1 MPLNEAGYKC
11 FENVLKELNDIF
23 SESNVNNSKLE
34 KIVKRLIE
42 RRKHLTAYLK
52 LFNACQW
59 LKIQPQL
66 RQSLNETM
74 LKRLVDFKDL
84 ILQTVETTDLDTNTM
99 KYVELHLLGIR
110 CHYKLVRDEMQ
121 TLADLNVKLK
131 KWLEKKTLHKIGE
144 LLERGIIDKTPE
156 QIIYLKNG
164 QTVELEKKTEVVK
177 EFYYYFI
184 NNCFLLRA
192 ETERN
197 LNDVE
202 YRKRLQDLQ
211 TKLLKKQPNDIK
223 HYFTSLAKNT
233 NQPNNLENFGYTQ
246 EILMESFCKDHV
258 VQTFASNNS
267 KYFIDEFVAIFRN
280 KEFWENKFWKKF
292 FEYFSYIIFN
302 FNGTA
307 FEEILKIL
315 IKNENNE
322 KIFID
327 KRYILIDQIY
337 NCLVDLYRSY
347 IEHIQNQPTAD
358 GDKSTKFRNELYK
371 SGCQLLHKH
380 LESLLKMLNNLDYL
394 KVLRDQVINEKNAGA
409 TIKMLQDSPAYGSCI
424 RELDFKLE
432 PQDVRYFFSSQFFRL
447 VINGDLIDVYRFGT
461 FIPLI
466 FYIYAFDIEQKNSS
480 ILDLTKLRGF
490 FNESQLF
497 KQQKEFEKG
506 LNDLTEFMQVL
517 VKMGSLQSRWECAN
531 YVLEELRKQCSVHS
545 EEMQADDESNELID
559 KDDVIK
565 VKILEYFH
573 SKNGEVDKK
582 KLMLRLAETLNIHLF
597 KHVIKDRSKLI
608 DFLVKHNANF
618 KHHRTF
624 NVDKDMVPGFGIPY
638 YLTATEKPQ
647 NIDSDDN
654 SFDCDIMNAIVF
666 RVFTCDSSSDK
677 KEFLINKKSYSDEF
691 NELKKTLWNLK
702 KFYDQKEDP
711 VDNVGNQTDVSELY
725 MQYYAHLKKL
735 SFESIADGFKGDYH
749 ESLTNRKLYADK
761 IVKNFLN
768 YDLEHIKTIIR
779 STSSDEMEKSNL
791 ITMLSGLMKRDMRS
805 LHQWIDSTSS
815 IGQNINMQHF
825 YYKYSQDDFDQW
837 FREQNPNVMQTTI
850 DQDQL
855 NSERKNTIKSFREF
869 KKSLGS
875 FKINDLQHNQAGAL
889 ALISKQLTK
898 NKNANIFMKIGTGQ
912 GKSLIIAETVRKLFK
927 INNKAAT
934 KVFVFTCYDHLAK
947 RDHKNFVDFYTAANI
962 NSIYCSRSS
971 LLSEVMQNDVIYSEL
986 DEFFNMLRREF
997 SNSLING
1004 QPIKYPDFEN
1014 AILVL
1019 DEFDSLV
1026 LDSEDFSQRINYF
1039 DVRSKSQRT
1048 AELPV
1053 NKNDLEQYFGGSDFM
1068 KACNQSLDG
1077 LFTKWYDSTK
1087 TQYDAIKR
1095 DSKNSNAK
1103 IKIDNLGKEH
1113 SYVGNFLDYLAKNGR
1128 AEMLAI
1134 ILYPTAFFKQFKQ
1147 VIGFSGS
1154 VEGKDTGRFNSLFD
1168 TSLFYDIPP
1177 FFGKKRNNENRKQ
1190 VKNLI
1195 VHEQSQFIDEIMQDL
1210 KERCLSQPVL
1220 IFAETELQSNEQTKP
1235 DFQLIKETLIKE
1247 KETDAHLSQ
1256 CQLLYIEKEDDI
1268 DANLN
1273 LIGYAKTI
1281 TIASRVIARGADI
1294 LVYKDVKDGL
1304 HLLITYYPMHKNI
1317 FVQMLGRT
1325 ARQDQLGTYSI
1336 IAKSEIK
1343 YDELKVDQIK
1353 INTRMVTW
1361 HNLSVWFYKELAR
1374 NQQTSTILSD
1384 NKRLRWPF
1392 LLTMMFSIGID
1403 KSFEVLKDFVTKYIL
1418 K

>member
-144 LLERGIIDKTPE
+144 LLERGIIDKKPA
-156 QIIYLKNG
+156 QIIYLENG
-164 QTVELEKKTEVVK
+164 QAVDLERKTEVVK
-177 EFYYYFI
+177 QFYEYFI

-192 ETERN
+192 GTERN

-202 YRKRLQDLQ
+202 YRKRLQNLQ
-211 TKLLKKQPNDIK
+211 TMLLKKQPNDIK

-233 NQPNNLENFGYTQ
+233 NQSNNLENFGYTQ
-246 EILMESFCKDHV
+246 EILMESFCKDLV

-280 KEFWENKFWKKF
+280 KEFWKNKFWKKF

-432 PQDVRYFFSSQFFRL
+432 PQDVRYFFSSQFFRW
-447 VINGDLIDVYRFGT
+447 VSNGDLIDVYRFGA
-461 FIPLI
+461 FISLI
-466 FYIYAFDIEQKNSS
+466 FYICAFDIEQENSS

-779 STSSDEMEKSNL
+779 STRDTNVEKSNL
-791 ITMLSGLMKRDMRS
+791 ITMLSGLMKRDTRS
-805 LHQWIDSTSS
+805 LHQWIDLTSS
-815 IGQNINMQHF
+815 IGRKIDFLHF
-825 YYKYSQDDFDQW
+825 YYKYSQQEFDLW
-837 FREQNPNVMQTTI
+837 FHEQNPNITQLTVEQLKNERIKTI
-850 DQDQL
+850 D
-855 NSERKNTIKSFREF
+855 SFNKF
-869 KKSLGS
+869 ASSLGS
-875 FKINDLQHNQAGAL
+875 FKINHLQHNQAGAL
-889 ALISKQLTK
+889 TLINNELTN
-898 NKNANIFMKIGTGQ
+898 NKEANIFMKIGTGQ
-912 GKSLIIAETVRKLFK
+912 GKSLIIAETVRKLFE
-927 INNKAAT
+927 INEKATT
-934 KVFVFTCYDHLAK
+934 KVFAFTCYGHLAE
-947 RDHKNFVDFYTAANI
+947 RDYKSFADFYTAANI
-962 NSIYCSRSS
+962 KSIYCSRNSS
-971 LLSEVMQNDVIYSEL
+971 LSEVMRSDVIYSEL
-986 DEFFNMLRREF
+986 DEFFSMLRREF

-1004 QPIKYPDFEN
+1004 QSIQYPDFEN

-1019 DEFDSLV
+1019 DEFDSLI
-1026 LDSEDFSQRINYF
+1026 LDAEDFLQTVNYF
-1039 DVRSKSQRT
+1039 DVRSKSNGV
-1048 AELPV
+1048 AEIPV
-1053 NKNDLEQYFGGSDFM
+1053 DQNDLREYFGGSDFIR
-1068 KACNQSLDG
+1068 ACNAKLDS
-1077 LFTKWYDSTK
+1077 LFTKWYTSQK
-1087 TQYDAIKR
+1087 NNYDKVKS
-1095 DSKNSNAK
+1095 DPKNSTAK
-1103 IKIDNLGKEH
+1103 TVVDNLGKEH
-1113 SYVGNFLDYLAKNGR
+1113 RYVGNFLDYLAKNGR

-1134 ILYPTAFFKQFKQ
+1134 ILYPTTFFKQFKQ

-1154 VEGKDTGRFNSLFD
+1154 IEEKDIGRFSSLFN
-1168 TSLFYDIPP
+1168 TPLFYDIPP
-1177 FFGKKRNNENRKQ
+1177 FFGKKRDKENRKQ
-1190 VKNLI
+1190 VKKLI
-1195 VHEQSQFIDEIMQDL
+1195 VNEQSRFIDEIMQDVT
-1210 KERCLSQPVL
+1210 ERCLDQPVL
-1220 IFAETELQSNEQTKP
+1220 IFAETELQSSEQNIS
-1235 DFQLIKETLIKE
+1235 DFDLIRETLIKE
-1247 KETDAHLSQ
+1247 QKNDSRLAQ
-1256 CQLLYIEKEDDI
+1256 CKLLIISEEKDI
-1268 DANLN
+1268 DKYLN
-1273 LIGYAKTI
+1273 LIGYAKRI

-1294 LVYKDVKDGL
+1294 LVYKDVKNGL
-1304 HLLITYYPMHKNI
+1304 HLLVTYYPKHKNI

-1325 ARQDQLGTYSI
+1325 ARQDQPGTYSI
-1336 IAKSEIK
+1336 IAKCEIK
-1343 YDELKVDQIK
+1343 YDELKADEIQI
-1353 INTRMVTW
+1353 NNRMVTW

-1374 NQQTSTILSD
+1374 NQHTSTILSD

-1392 LLTMMFSIGID
+1392 LLTMMSNMSID
-1403 KSFEVLKDFVTKYIL
+1403 KSFEVLKDFVTKNIL
-1418 K
+1418 E